1 MFSSDLF
8 ADVVAYS
15 ESGSD
20 IFFSDPHLVFSSLS
34 RPVSTMSRG
43 ESCASMGTAG
53 QHDNFENCE
62 LRFLFH
68 LSHGCDVLWP
78 SISVKKKFLLANK
91 HITKCVGPIYKV
103 TLSLTEISW

>member
-43 ESCASMGTAG
+43 ESRASMGAAR
-53 QHDNFENCE
+53 QHDALIEFENCE

-91 HITKCVGPIYKV
+91 HITKCVVSYIY
-103 TLSLTEISW
+103 